1 MPSASSK
8 LTSSSCGT
16 TPIRVSSVPSCL
28 TNAHA
33 GCEGMSYS
41 LKIDAAV
48 SSRLSKVNEWRS
60 MNSRYELS
68 DPFQATPTMRTLP
81 LNFLLTSSTE
91 GASLLQVPQ
100 PGAQN
105 QKATGLSASAAV
117 REKEVCVPRMSAATS
132 CICDCATVS
141 EIKGSVV

>member
-1 MPSASSK
+1 M
-8 LTSSSCGT
+8 
-16 TPIRVSSVPSCL
+16 
-28 TNAHA
+28 NAHA
-33 GCEGMSYS
+33 GCDGMSYS

-68 DPFQATPTMRTLP
+68 DPFQATPTTRTFP

-91 GASLLQVPQ
+91 GASRLQVPQ

-117 REKEVCVPRMSAATS
+117 SEKVVCVPMMFADTS
-132 CICDCATVS
+132 CIDDGATVS
-141 EIKGSVV
+141 EVKGSVVSMAGAEEGVVATS